1 MGARC
6 PRSHATESGDWLRGG
21 EDPEPCGRALT
32 GTVLESGSDQT
43 HSMSGVSFGPE
54 TVLHSAE
61 DALVIEIAHIFAK
74 FVQARG
80 AKNKADAM

>member
-1 MGARC
+1 M
-6 PRSHATESGDWLRGG
+6 
-21 EDPEPCGRALT
+21 
-32 GTVLESGSDQT
+32 LESGSDQT

-54 TVLHSAE
+54 TVLRSAE